1 MHCGTGCVKKP
12 SKHKSKNARS
22 SRRAGV
28 AARGSAPS
36 GHTASRDPLHLRV
49 PAPVPHTSVQGPALR
64 SRAPYTISATYQTD
78 DRQALVLLLLP
89 FLLMAFAIGMGQ
101 ALRPGGRFVEVTAAR
116 HTLRPIAV
124 ERVQAPSV
132 APAEAI
138 KPAVTRPATTSPAQ
152 HGVVPPLPVLA
163 APVLSLPTTPPDL
176 NLRDVETALAR
187 SDLRLPVELPAW
199 PSARFDLQPPALSLP
214 LAPPRFDLP
223 DLHLAAPLMQLPVTV
238 PIVTTFELALAPPTP
253 RLDTSAP
260 LLQRPEIAVPDALL
274 RLPPAAPDF
283 APAASEPVQNRE
295 AGSKP
300 PANVCVADARV
311 GRSPPP
317 IRAAAVVDPVQ
328 FGLALAAAAR
338 AQTREFVIYN
348 DKYRR
353 IAYPMGDVS
362 SFYGVCT
369 DVLVRA
375 YRALGIDLQELVQ
388 TTRMGSGDPN
398 IDHRRVDTLRRFFST
413 HGLSLPITDFA
424 ENFQPGD
431 IVSYWRPQNRHSR
444 THIAI
449 VADQVGPSGRPIIV
463 HNRGWGPQIED
474 GLFVDRITGHY
485 RFTGIKGAKAPPTLA
500 TPTGTLPRAAV
511 AAPAGA
517 AAKIGGPKLNGALPN
532 KANEAP
538 TPKPRAPRRQEAGI
552 AVISGT
558 Q

>member
-1 MHCGTGCVKKP
+1 M
-12 SKHKSKNARS
+12 
-22 SRRAGV
+22 
-28 AARGSAPS
+28 
-36 GHTASRDPLHLRV
+36 
-49 PAPVPHTSVQGPALR
+49 
-64 SRAPYTISATYQTD
+64 
-78 DRQALVLLLLP
+78 LLLLP

-101 ALRPGGRFVEVTAAR
+101 ALRPGGRFVEVTTAR
-116 HTLRPIAV
+116 DTLRPIAIETV
-124 ERVQAPSV
+124 HAPSV
-132 APAEAI
+132 A
-138 KPAVTRPATTSPAQ
+138 Q
-152 HGVVPPLPVLA
+152 PLPVIA
-163 APVLSLPTTPPDL
+163 APVLNLPTAPPDL
-176 NLRDVETALAR
+176 NLRDVETAPAR
-187 SDLRLPVELPAW
+187 SELRLPVAPPAW
-199 PSARFDLQPPALSLP
+199 PSARVDLQPAAFSLP
-214 LAPPRFDLP
+214 LAPPRFDP
-223 DLHLAAPLMQLPVTV
+223 PNLHLAAPLMQLPITV
-238 PIVTTFELALAPPTP
+238 PIVATFELVLATPKP
-253 RLDTSAP
+253 RLDMSAP

-274 RLPPAAPDF
+274 RLSPTAPDVT
-283 APAASEPVQNRE
+283 PAASEPVPNPDSV
-295 AGSKP
+295 SKP
-300 PANVCVADARV
+300 PANVCVADARL
-311 GRSPPP
+311 GKSPPP
-317 IRAAAVVDPVQ
+317 NRAAAISDPVQ

-449 VADQVGPSGRPIIV
+449 VADQVGPSGRPMIV

-485 RFTGIKGAKAPPTLA
+485 RFTGIKGAKAPPTVA

-511 AAPAGA
+511 ASPAGA
-517 AAKIGGPKLNGALPN
+517 ATNSGGPKINGALPN

-538 TPKPRAPRRQEAGI
+538 TPKPKAPRRQEAGI